1 MECCVYLI
9 TGMNG
14 AALSNTASL
23 LASRFDKGVHLRGDI
38 FKRMIVSG
46 REDMTDEPT
55 DEAIRQL
62 FLRFKLAAEVAV
74 TYLNNGFHVVL
85 QEECTDTELAH
96 LRRILKQVPVKTV
109 VLCAGE
115 ALKRERENF
124 FRKITCLEMPNEKT
138 YEQVVMRA
146 DEEVFFLDVTDFSPE
161 SAVDYVLGHFSC
173 LEEER
178 SRQKESL

>member
-1 MECCVYLI
+1 MRGREIALECCVYLI

-62 FLRFKLAAEVAV
+62 FLRFKLAAEVARV
-74 TYLNNGFHVVL
+74 IRSAMSLLGIN
-85 QEECTDTELAH
+85 
-96 LRRILKQVPVKTV
+96 VP
-109 VLCAGE
+109 
-115 ALKRERENF
+115 ER
-124 FRKITCLEMPNEKT
+124 M
-138 YEQVVMRA
+138 
-146 DEEVFFLDVTDFSPE
+146 
-161 SAVDYVLGHFSC
+161 
-173 LEEER
+173 
-178 SRQKESL
+178 